1 MEKILHLSSG
11 EELGRGFFLPLTGIF
26 LLCLLD
32 DEIGKINKVIM
43 ADVVV
48 DLFAGHRLDNV
59 IRVHIFSF
67 YVKQKRH
74 PSY

>member
-1 MEKILHLSSG
+1 M
-11 EELGRGFFLPLTGIF
+11 T
-26 LLCLLD
+26 
-32 DEIGKINKVIM
+32 
-43 ADVVV
+43 DVVV

-59 IRVHIFSF
+59 IRVHIFSI